1 MTGPAFDVWLGFLAD
16 LMLAA
21 AALYVSGQALR
32 GWLLEE
38 QAERLPDGEE
48 KRRKI
53 ADARTF
59 YAMASLSK
67 AWVLL
72 CIFLGTAIKL
82 VLGVID
88 GPWS

>member
-1 MTGPAFDVWLGFLAD
+1 MTGPEFAAWLGFFAD

-32 GWLLEE
+32 GWTLEE
-38 QAERLPDGEE
+38 QAERLPDGEQ
-48 KRRKI
+48 KRQKI
-53 ADARTF
+53 ADAKTF

-72 CIFLGTAIKL
+72 FIFLGTAIKL

-88 GPWS
+88 GPWN